1 MLAEIKAVRL
11 TVEHIVLVCDAAVE
25 LEEHAD
31 TDGDTEAL
39 PELVLHND
47 ALAERQTVAL
57 RQLEAVEDTVEL
69 VDALCEREELGLAE
83 EHRVPVIEEE
93 TLVLNEA
100 EEQEDTEG
108 EALTEVV
115 EHRDTVTL
123 PVNDGL
129 PLVLGLLETDSEG
142 LAVEQIVLLCVTAV
156 ELEEHAD
163 TDGDPE
169 ALPELVLHNDA
180 LAERQTVALRQ
191 LEAVEDT
198 VELVDALCER
208 EALGLAE
215 EHRVPVIEEET
226 LVLNEAEEQEDT
238 EGEAL
243 TEVVEHRD
251 TDTLPVNDGLP
262 LALGLVETDSDG
274 LAVELNVLVC
284 DVLNETEEQEDT
296 ENEVLEEDVKHLDD
310 VILNEAEALLL
321 GLELLEIEGEG
332 LVLEQ
337 TVLL

>member
-1 MLAEIKAVRL
+1 MRGGERENRAEAVKVVEGLTCVEAVTLEQDETVSVDVGDLDMLGLE
-11 TVEHIVLVCDAAVE
+11 VETKVEDPNGVPLKVSDTELEDEGESAAVWE
-25 LEEHAD
+25 YSGE
-31 TDGDTEAL
+31 
-39 PELVLHND
+39 
-47 ALAERQTVAL
+47 
-57 RQLEAVEDTVEL
+57 
-69 VDALCEREELGLAE
+69 EEL
-83 EHRVPVIEEE
+83 
-93 TLVLNEA
+93 
-100 EEQEDTEG
+100 
-108 EALTEVV
+108 
-115 EHRDTVTL
+115 
-123 PVNDGL
+123 
-129 PLVLGLLETDSEG
+129 DSEG
-142 LAVEQIVLLCVTAV
+142 LAEEQIVLLCVTAL

-238 EGEAL
+238 EGKAL

-262 LALGLVETDSDG
+262 LVLGLVETDSDG

-284 DVLNETEEQEDT
+284 DVLNEAEEQEDT
-296 ENEVLEEDVKHLDD
+296 ENEALEEDVKHLDD

-321 GLELLEIEGEG
+321 GLELLEIEGKG

>member
-1 MLAEIKAVRL
+1 LLAEIKAVRL

-69 VDALCEREELGLAE
+69 VDALCERE
-83 EHRVPVIEEE
+83 
-93 TLVLNEA
+93 
-100 EEQEDTEG
+100 
-108 EALTEVV
+108 
-115 EHRDTVTL
+115 
-123 PVNDGL
+123 
-129 PLVLGLLETDSEG
+129 
-142 LAVEQIVLLCVTAV
+142 
-156 ELEEHAD
+156 
-163 TDGDPE
+163 
-169 ALPELVLHNDA
+169 
-180 LAERQTVALRQ
+180 
-191 LEAVEDT
+191 
-198 VELVDALCER
+198 
-208 EALGLAE
+208 ALGLAE

-238 EGEAL
+238 EGKAL